1 VAACLGRRAGSLKER
16 LLGDG
21 LVPVD
26 SALGA
31 HAGPGGAGLFAP
43 SHRYI
48 AYGTNHL
55 GLIDSKRVYRK
66 LARWLV

>member
-26 SALGA
+26 SALGV
-31 HAGPGGAGLFAP
+31 HAGPGGAALFPP
-43 SHRYI
+43 SHRDI